1 MPLMPWISLYN
12 IGKFYFSSRNLLS
25 HNKKGKGKKPASF
38 YNFWRNWNG
47 GKFFFSFFFVKK
59 IMSWAN
65 PRNWF
70 GKKTPQE
77 GKQFIYI
84 YKIVLMI
91 EICMFINPKII
102 FFWKILPEIFRKNS
116 RTLTL
121 ISCERQQHFDVSG
134 MWCESVDFGAWGV
147 VP

>member
-1 MPLMPWISLYN
+1 
-12 IGKFYFSSRNLLS
+12 
-25 HNKKGKGKKPASF
+25 
-38 YNFWRNWNG
+38 
-47 GKFFFSFFFVKK
+47 
-59 IMSWAN
+59 MSWAN

-102 FFWKILPEIFRKNS
+102 FFFEKYCQRFLGKILG
-116 RTLTL
+116 L
-121 ISCERQQHFDVSG
+121 
-134 MWCESVDFGAWGV
+134 
-147 VP
+147 

>member
-25 HNKKGKGKKPASF
+25 HNKKGKGKKPAF
-38 YNFWRNWNG
+38 LQFLKKLKRRQI
-47 GKFFFSFFFVKK
+47 FFFIFFVKK